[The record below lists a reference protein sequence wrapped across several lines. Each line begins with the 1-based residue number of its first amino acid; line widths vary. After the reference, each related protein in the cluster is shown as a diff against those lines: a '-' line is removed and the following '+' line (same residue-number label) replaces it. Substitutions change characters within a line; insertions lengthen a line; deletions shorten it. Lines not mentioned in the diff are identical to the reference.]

1 MFRFVSWVVAQRRTV
16 VVLVA
21 LVTVM
26 LLLPLRHLE
35 VIIDTDHLL
44 PQAHP
49 YVIATKAVEQ
59 LFGNRYTVVVGMSA
73 REGTVLTP
81 HLLEKLQGL
90 SAALAAVP
98 GAQRAN
104 LRSLASPKIKNIVGT
119 EDGISARA
127 MLTKLPHTN
136 AELAELATAITNN
149 PVYDGVL
156 IAHDR
161 KTAAV
166 VSEFKLN
173 PKGFGAIEHDVREA
187 IAPFAD
193 DSVELMVTGQPI
205 FLSALERFSDRM
217 AFLLPIALLVIGLLH
232 FEAFRTVQ
240 GLLLPLVTG
249 LVAIVWSLG
258 LMTLFGLQ
266 LDPFSNI
273 TPILIIAVAA
283 GHAVQI
289 LKRYYEA
296 YHQLAA
302 ISVDARA
309 ASHEAIIKALT
320 AIGPVMIAAGVIAA
334 ASFLSL
340 VVFGIQSIRI
350 FACFA
355 ALGIL
360 SALVIELTFIPAIRA
375 MLPPPTPLA
384 VHLAHQP
391 TVWDRV
397 INLLMNA
404 VIGRHRGR
412 VILAGAAFAA
422 LALAGTRL
430 IVYDN
435 SLRSF
440 FTADQAMRRDDAAMN
455 ERLAGTNTL
464 YLLVEGKQQDV
475 IKEPAV
481 LNAMLTTQREL
492 EKDPQVGATISIA
505 DFIVRMNQAMH
516 GDDKTAAIIPD
527 DGNLVAQYL
536 LLYSMS
542 GDESDFNNYV
552 DAGYQHAVIQAFVKT
567 DSSAHVAHLEA
578 QLMPFVRAHFPP
590 DVTVRLAGSIT
601 TPTAMS
607 DMVVHGKIANL
618 FQMGAVVFVIAGLM
632 FRSVLAGLLLLV
644 PLVMTAL
651 ANFGLMGLFGIPLQF
666 ATATVA
672 ALAVGV
678 GADYAIYFTYR
689 LREELR
695 AGEGLDVAVR
705 RTYATAGKAVLYVAT
720 AVAGGYGVLIFSY
733 GFKVH
738 VWLGIMIGVAMLV
751 SALSALT
758 LYPALLLIL
767 KPRFVFE
774 DSKLDASAAGAL
786 GLLLLSCLA
795 GPAAQAAEADDTPAA
810 VALMQR
816 SFAAT
821 LYSTSRVA
829 AIFVLTSADGQSR
842 ERRAQGFAKL
852 ADNGVDSARL
862 TRFTA
867 PDNIAGTAILSVEN
881 SDREDDL
888 WVYLPALHKVRR
900 LAAAEKRD
908 SFAGTDFSHGDVIG
922 YKVAAWTHKLLRK
935 ESLDGVD
942 TAVIESLPA
951 NDEVKRSTGYGRR
964 VSWIRL
970 DNSVMVQGEL
980 YDDHNAL
987 LKRYFA
993 RDLKEVD
1000 AVNHHWQPME
1010 LEMQNVQSGHASVIH
1025 YESFEVGIELPAKI
1039 FSSHALDSLP

>member
-1 MFRFVSWVVAQRRTV
+1 V

-21 LVTVM
+21 LTTVL

-35 VIIDTDHLL
+35 VIIDTDQLL

-49 YVIATKAVEQ
+49 YVIATKAVEH

-73 REGTVLTP
+73 RDGTVLTP
-81 HLLEKLQGL
+81 HRLEKLKGL
-90 SAALAAVP
+90 SAAMAAVP

-127 MLTKLPHTN
+127 MLPTLPHTS
-136 AELAELATAITNN
+136 AELDQLAAAISNN
-149 PVYDGVL
+149 PVYDGILVSR
-156 IAHDR
+156 DR

-166 VSEFKLN
+166 VSEFKPN
-173 PKGFGAIEHDVREA
+173 AKGFGAIESDVRAA

-193 DSVELMVTGQPI
+193 DTVDLMVTGQPI

-217 AFLLPIALLVIGLLH
+217 AFLLPLALLVIGLLH

-240 GLLLPLVTG
+240 GLVLPLVTG

-258 LMTLFGLQ
+258 LMTLGGLQ

-296 YHQLAA
+296 YHELAPHS
-302 ISVDARA
+302 IDARA
-309 ASHEAIIKALT
+309 ASHEAIVKAVT

-334 ASFLSL
+334 TSFLSL
-340 VVFGIQSIRI
+340 VVFGIQSIRT

-360 SALVIELTFIPAIRA
+360 SALVIELTFIPAVRA
-375 MLPPPTPLA
+375 MLPPPSPLA
-384 VHLAHQP
+384 VHLEHK
-391 TVWDRV
+391 TTIWDRV
-397 INLLMNA
+397 VNLLMNA
-404 VIGRHRGR
+404 VIGRRRGG
-412 VILAGAAFAA
+412 VLLGGLAFAA
-422 LALAGTRL
+422 LALAGTSL

-435 SLRSF
+435 SLRAF
-440 FTADQAMRRDDAAMN
+440 FTADQPMRRDDARMN

-464 YLLVEGKQQDV
+464 YILVEGQREDAM
-475 IKEPAV
+475 KEPAV
-481 LNAMLTTQREL
+481 LNAMLATQREL
-492 EKDPQVGATISIA
+492 EKDHEVGATISLA
-505 DFIVRMNQAMH
+505 DFIVRMNKAMH
-516 GDDKTAAIIPD
+516 GDDAAAATIPTD
-527 DGNLVAQYL
+527 ANLVAQYL

-542 GDESDFNNYV
+542 GDEGDFNNYV

-567 DSSAHVAHLEA
+567 DSSAHVAQLEK
-578 QLMPFVRAHFPP
+578 QIMPFMRAHFPA

-607 DMVVHGKIANL
+607 DMIVHGKILNL
-618 FQMGAVVFVIAGLM
+618 FQMGAAVFVIAGLM

-651 ANFGLMGLFGIPLQF
+651 ANFGLMGLFGIPLQL

-695 AGEGLDVAVR
+695 AGEGLEVAVR

-720 AVAGGYGVLIFSY
+720 AVAGGYGVLMFDY

-738 VWLGIMIGVAMLV
+738 LWLGIMISVAMLV
-751 SALSALT
+751 SALTALT
-758 LYPALLLIL
+758 LYPALLLSL

-774 DSKLDASAAGAL
+774 DSKLEAGTAAALGVLLLTLLPGTPAQADDSASAPDA
-786 GLLLLSCLA
+786 
-795 GPAAQAAEADDTPAA
+795 T
-810 VALMQR
+810 ALMQR
-816 SFAAT
+816 SYATT
-821 LYSTSRVA
+821 LYPTTRVDA
-829 AIFVLTSADGQSR
+829 TFVLTGSDGQSR
-842 ERRAQGFAKL
+842 ERRAKGFSRL
-852 ADNGVDSARL
+852 ADNGADSARL
-862 TRFTA
+862 TRFSA
-867 PDNIAGTAILSVEN
+867 PANIAGTAILSVEN
-881 SDREDDL
+881 SDREDDV

-922 YKVAAWTHKLLRK
+922 YKVAAWTHKYLRK
-935 ESLDGVD
+935 DTLDGVD
-942 TAVIESLPA
+942 TAVIESLPL
-951 NDEVKRSTGYGRR
+951 NDEVQQSTGYSRR

-970 DNSVMVQGEL
+970 DNGITVQGEV
-980 YDDHNAL
+980 YDEHGEL

-1000 AVNHHWQPME
+1000 SSSRHWQPME
-1010 LEMQNVQSGHASVIH
+1010 LEMKNVQSGHDSVIR
-1025 YESFEVGIELPAKI
+1025 YEHFEVGVELPAKT
-1039 FSSHALDSLP
+1039 FSAHGLDNTP

>member
-1 MFRFVSWVVAQRRTV
+1 MVRFITWVVTQRRTV
-16 VVLVA
+16 VALVA
-21 LVTVM
+21 LATVL

-49 YVIATKAVEQ
+49 YVIATKAVER

-73 REGTVLTP
+73 RDGTVLTP
-81 HLLEKLQGL
+81 HRLEKLKGL
-90 SAALAAVP
+90 SDALATVH

-104 LRSLASPKIKNIVGT
+104 LRSLASPKIKNIVGS

-127 MLTKLPHTN
+127 MLTKLPHTQG
-136 AELAELATAITNN
+136 ELGALADAIRNN
-149 PVYDGVL
+149 PVYDGILVS
-156 IAHDR
+156 HDR

-166 VSEFKLN
+166 ISEFKMN
-173 PKGFGAIEHDVREA
+173 AKGFGAIEHDVRAA

-193 DSVELMVTGQPI
+193 DTVDLMVTGQPI

-240 GLLLPLVTG
+240 GLVLPLVTG

-258 LMTLFGLQ
+258 LMTLLGLQ
-266 LDPFSNI
+266 LDPFSNV

-296 YHQLAA
+296 YHELVPAYT
-302 ISVDARA
+302 DARA
-309 ASHEAIIKALT
+309 ASHEAVIRAVS
-320 AIGPVMIAAGVIAA
+320 AMGPVMIAAGVIAS

-340 VVFGIQSIRI
+340 VVFGIQSIRT

-384 VHLAHQP
+384 VHLEHKA
-391 TVWDRV
+391 TVWDR
-397 INLLMNA
+397 IITLLMGTVA
-404 VIGRHRGR
+404 GPRRRR
-412 VILAGAAFAA
+412 VIMAGAA
-422 LALAGTRL
+422 LALLAMAGAGR
-430 IVYDN
+430 IIYDN
-435 SLRSF
+435 SLRAF
-440 FTADQAMRRDDAAMN
+440 FTADQPMRLDDATMN

-464 YLLVEGKQQDV
+464 YILIEGQREDT

-481 LNAMLTTQREL
+481 LKAMLATQAEL
-492 EKDPQVGATISIA
+492 EKDAQVGATISLA
-505 DFIVRMNQAMH
+505 DFIVRMNKAMH
-516 GDDKTAAIIPD
+516 GDDDQQAVIPD
-527 DGNLVAQYL
+527 DANLIAQYL

-542 GDESDFNNYV
+542 GDEGDFNNYV
-552 DAGYQHAVIQAFVKT
+552 DAGYRNAVIQAFVKT
-567 DSSAHVAHLEA
+567 DSSAHVARLEQ
-578 QLMPFVRAHFPP
+578 QLMPFVREHFPA

-607 DMVVHGKIANL
+607 DMIVRGKIVNL
-618 FQMGAVVFVIAGLM
+618 FQMGAAVFVIAGLM

-651 ANFGLMGLFGIPLQF
+651 ANFGLMGLFGIPLQI

-695 AGEGLDVAVR
+695 IGDGLDVALK

-720 AVAGGYGVLIFSY
+720 AVAGGYAVLMFSY

-738 VWLGIMIGVAMLV
+738 LWLGIMISLAMLV
-751 SALSALT
+751 SALTALT
-758 LYPALLLIL
+758 LYPALLLTL

-774 DSKLDASAAGAL
+774 ESRLGAHSAGAL
-786 GLLLLSCLA
+786 GVLALLCVL
-795 GPAAQAAEADDTPAA
+795 PAQSAQAAEEDAT
-810 VALMQR
+810 ALMQR
-816 SFAAT
+816 SFDTT
-821 LYSTSRVA
+821 LYSTARMHA
-829 AIFVLTSADGQSR
+829 TFVLTGSDGQSR
-842 ERRAQGFAKL
+842 ERQARGYSRL
-852 ADNGVDSARL
+852 NEDGINSARM
-862 TRFTA
+862 TRFTS
-867 PDNIAGTAILSVEN
+867 PTNIAGTAILSIEN
-881 SDREDDL
+881 SDREDDV
-888 WVYLPALHKVRR
+888 WVYLPALRKVRR
-900 LAAAEKRD
+900 LAAANKRD

-922 YKVAAWTHKLLRK
+922 YKVAAWQHKLVRH
-935 ESLDGVD
+935 ETLDGVD
-942 TAVIESLPA
+942 CAVIESLPG
-951 NDEVKRSTGYGRR
+951 DDDTRQSTGYSRR

-970 DNSVMVQGEL
+970 DNGVTVQGEL
-980 YDDHNAL
+980 YDEQNEL
-987 LKRYFA
+987 LKRYYA

-1000 AVNHHWQPME
+1000 TATHHFQPME
-1010 LEMQNVQSGHASVIH
+1010 LEMKNVQTGHASVIR
-1025 YESFEVGIELPAKI
+1025 YEQFEVGVELPAKT
-1039 FSSHALDSLP
+1039 FSSRALDSAK